1 MAQRKKRN
9 TLPKSPPKKGGTRP
23 PLELRQ
29 RPKAKPAAKQAT
41 NRGNSSQKKRGRV
54 LLSKKPTLK
63 QEAQRRENAWYA
75 YIAIHTVLGL
85 LAALLWKDMQLGG
98 GIWNTGGAIVAFQAG
113 FAVFTLR
120 TVDSAKE
127 RVFISYF
134 GDAAY
139 EVIRLYPI
147 IPFVLDDR
155 LRFRTR
161 GKKAQFP
168 RELEYVWRGEGI
180 MPEDSGKE
188 YPYLIVFPG
197 RDGSKDVY
205 EQKGTYGCT
214 AYMIYVIIDI
224 WQFIF
229 EVGSLEELEDR
240 VKDVFGNVMQNEA
253 SKKKTVL
260 AILEN
265 WIQVNNTLQDAL
277 KDRVEG
283 WGVEIQSAKFDPID
297 LGYHINK
304 ILKEYAASLR
314 AADQLV
320 VEKTAEAEGNRQIGY
335 AKADVDL
342 AELQK
347 LAEGIEKLEDRNIKP
362 EMALKLLTIQA
373 GLENADYSILS
384 GSGGNTILDL
394 IANIGATPG
403 GRNVLQSKPK
413 PKVKP
418 KPKAKPKPK
427 GGTP

>member
-1 MAQRKKRN
+1 MARQIKPKKR
-9 TLPKSPPKKGGTRP
+9 PKPRPRLAPKQTSTTVVQ
-23 PLELRQ
+23 L
-29 RPKAKPAAKQAT
+29 PKAKPAAKQAT

-54 LLSKKPTLK
+54 LLSKKPTPQ
-63 QEAQRRENAWYA
+63 QEAQRRGKAWYA
-75 YIAIHTVLGL
+75 YIAIHVVFGF
-85 LAALLWKDMQLGG
+85 LAIFLWKDVQLGG
-98 GIWNTGGAIVAFQAG
+98 GVWNTGGAIVAFQVG

-214 AYMIYVIIDI
+214 AYMIYVITDI

-320 VEKTAEAEGNRQIGY
+320 VEKTAEAEGNRKIGY
-335 AKADVDL
+335 AKADVDF

-347 LAEGIEKLEDRNIKP
+347 LAEGIAKLGDRGIKP
-362 EMALKLLTIQA
+362 ETALQLLTVQA
-373 GLENADYSILS
+373 GLEKADYSILS
-384 GSGGNTILDL
+384 GSGGNAILDL

-403 GRNVLQSKPK
+403 GRNVLQPKPK

-418 KPKAKPKPK
+418 KPK